1 MVLDAFLLG
10 ATGFA
15 AVQYSTNAEAFLQ
28 AVRQARA
35 PLSAC
40 GMLPCSAAGQVLLY
54 LFFIAVVAALK
65 LWTLTV
71 LLRASVQL
79 GGWIG
84 LL

>member
-15 AVQYSTNAEAFLQ
+15 AIQYSTNAEAFLQ

-35 PLSAC
+35 PCLHGEPFPAALL
-40 GMLPCSAAGQVLLY
+40 GRCSCTELL
-54 LFFIAVVAALK
+54 AVVAAPK
-65 LWTLTV
+65 LWALTV